1 METLLLHIP
10 KLYEKRNLIL
20 KDYTSIDHIREV
32 DEYGGLRIAAE
43 TFMMPDTQGLVANYN
58 TNVLTVFKS
67 GESRF
72 LNVLMTRKIAMEPL
86 EVTFEMKP
94 NSKRKSSN

>member
-20 KDYTSIDHIREV
+20 KDYASIDHIREV
-32 DEYGGLRIAAE
+32 DDYGGSRIAAE
-43 TFMMPDTQGLVANYN
+43 TFMMPDTQGLVANYD

-67 GESRF
+67 GESKF
-72 LNVLMTRKIAMEPL
+72 LNELLTRKTAMEPI
-86 EVTFEMKP
+86 EVTFQMLP